1 MLKSKN
7 KRWYFI
13 ITGATY
19 LQSSRAEAEC
29 VSFMT
34 LQLCR
39 ENAFRIHKFAAEIA
53 ASDAMRNA
61 AETFIQCTFGPV
73 LALVCRQK
81 KNGRYQLA
89 DFLAAPTDRWRR
101 VLSDNVQVGEDLL
114 FYALLGWI
122 EHDIDAR
129 YVGVVTHHLII
140 HIV

>member
-1 MLKSKN
+1 
-7 KRWYFI
+7 
-13 ITGATY
+13 
-19 LQSSRAEAEC
+19 
-29 VSFMT
+29 MT

-39 ENAFRIHKFAAEIA
+39 ENAFRIHKFAAEVA

-61 AETFIQCTFGPV
+61 AETFIQGTFGPV

-81 KNGRYQLA
+81 KDGRYQLA
-89 DFLAAPTDRWRR
+89 DFLAAPTDGWRR
-101 VLSDNVQVGEDLL
+101 VLSDNAQVGEDLL

-140 HIV
+140 HIGLVSVGNTDPDP

>member
-1 MLKSKN
+1 M
-7 KRWYFI
+7 

-39 ENAFRIHKFAAEIA
+39 ENAFRIHKFSAEVA

-73 LALVCRQK
+73 LALVCLQTK
-81 KNGRYQLA
+81 KDGRYQLT
-89 DFLAAPTDRWRR
+89 DFLAALTDGWRR

-129 YVGVVTHHLII
+129 YVGVVTHHLLFI
-140 HIV
+140 